1 MPNSSQV
8 AKNLRLDRSRN
19 SGETTKLLSCQSNIT
34 TKWPNDWCCP
44 HRSVPCSTLIREA
57 SSCTGSTQRPQ
68 LNSVQTVTDLET
80 LSPEWDVSIKS
91 IPLGLRERRHKV
103 VGARG
108 DEGHKERVS
117 CRYNGTSVQVST
129 GRDKACTGPSPMGSK
144 HWDGSGHSPFLAQK
158 LSPTDNHAKR
168 KIVFS
173 GILKCGYINPM
184 PSRRWPTKTNSL
196 LFLEMFCLIAICFIF
211 VVFVSLLFF
220 FLPCFLLIYFGFLI
234 FQVLCVYVTPH
245 VCVSWFFSLF
255 SLFYSFND
263 CSVDFLKKG
272 GHRVGYMGKLGQG
285 SWEKQGRRSHDQFV
299 VYKILFS
306 N

>member
-1 MPNSSQV
+1 
-8 AKNLRLDRSRN
+8 
-19 SGETTKLLSCQSNIT
+19 
-34 TKWPNDWCCP
+34 
-44 HRSVPCSTLIREA
+44 
-57 SSCTGSTQRPQ
+57 
-68 LNSVQTVTDLET
+68 
-80 LSPEWDVSIKS
+80 
-91 IPLGLRERRHKV
+91 
-103 VGARG
+103 
-108 DEGHKERVS
+108 
-117 CRYNGTSVQVST
+117 
-129 GRDKACTGPSPMGSK
+129 
-144 HWDGSGHSPFLAQK
+144 
-158 LSPTDNHAKR
+158 
-168 KIVFS
+168 
-173 GILKCGYINPM
+173 M

-220 FLPCFLLIYFGFLI
+220 FFTLFFAYLFWFSDFSGFVCVCHSTCVCFL
-234 FQVLCVYVTPH
+234 V
-245 VCVSWFFSLF
+245 FSLF